1 MSNIK
6 LYSRMLLALLLLVVF
21 LTSHSVVLAKE
32 KPIIVC
38 TTSVL
43 ASIAKD
49 LVGDKAI
56 VEVIASPAVCPAHY
70 DVKPSDVET
79 FKEADLILMHGME
92 QWVKALK
99 EASGSNALIVKIP
112 GSWNSPDAL
121 KARYEA
127 VAKAIEDNLGIDV
140 SDRLGKCIN
149 KIDDL
154 GKYLKEYSKKHGFE
168 GVPVVCMAWQVAFIK
183 YLGFKIVA
191 TYGPPEKVTAKEYSE
206 IIKNATSAGAILVI
220 DNIQSGTELGKKIA
234 LEIGGVE
241 VALTDFPGISP
252 EMNNVTAMLKWN
264 VEKLAD
270 ALAKANLQREVN
282 ILKEQLDTYR
292 TATIVLMAITVVLVL
307 LVIGL
312 AIRLKTR
319 R

>member
-1 MSNIK
+1 VTV
-6 LYSRMLLALLLLVVF
+6 L
-21 LTSHSVVLAKE
+21 LTSHNVALAKE
-32 KPIIVC
+32 RPVIVC

-49 LVGDKAI
+49 LVGDEAI

-70 DVKPSDVET
+70 DVKPSDVEA
-79 FKEADLILMHGME
+79 FREADLILMHEME

-99 EASGSNALIVKIP
+99 EASGSNAPVVKIP
-112 GSWNSPDAL
+112 GPWNSPDAL

-140 SDRLGKCIN
+140 STRLSKCIS

-154 GKYLKEYSKKHGFE
+154 DEYLKEYSKEHDFE

-234 LEIGGVE
+234 LEVGGVE
-241 VALTDFPGISP
+241 VALTNFPGISP
-252 EMNNVTAMLKWN
+252 EMNNITAMLKWN

-270 ALAKANLQREVN
+270 ALAKANLQKEIN
-282 ILKEQLDTYR
+282 ILREQLNTYR
-292 TATIVLMAITVVLVL
+292 TATIMLMAITVVLVL

-319 R
+319 K

>member
-1 MSNIK
+1 VTI
-6 LYSRMLLALLLLVVF
+6 V
-21 LTSHSVVLAKE
+21 LTSHSVVSAKE

-56 VEVIASPAVCPAHY
+56 VEVIASPAVCPAYY
-70 DVKPSDVET
+70 DIKPSDVET
-79 FKEADLILMHGME
+79 FREADLILMHGIE

-99 EASGSNALIVKIP
+99 EASSSNAPIVEIP
-112 GSWNSPDAL
+112 GTWNAPDTL
-121 KARYEA
+121 KERYEA

-140 SDRLGKCIN
+140 SDRLSKCVN
-149 KIDDL
+149 RIDDL
-154 GKYLKEYSKKHGFE
+154 GKYLKEYSKGHDFE

-241 VALTDFPGISP
+241 VALTNFPGISP
-252 EMNNVTAMLKWN
+252 EINNITAMLKWN

-270 ALAKANLQREVN
+270 ALAKVNLQREVN
-282 ILKEQLDTYR
+282 VLKEQLDTYR

-319 R
+319 K